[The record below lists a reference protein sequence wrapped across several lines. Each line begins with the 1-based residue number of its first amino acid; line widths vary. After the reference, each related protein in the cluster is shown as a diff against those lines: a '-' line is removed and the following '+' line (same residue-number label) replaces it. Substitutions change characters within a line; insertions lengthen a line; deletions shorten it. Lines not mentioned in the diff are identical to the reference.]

1 MFVVDSLTK
10 YFGYVAAIS
19 GVSFQIDEFETTGI
33 FGTSTSGKTTLLDIL
48 SGYLLKYRGKISIDG
63 NDVSSDPAMLRRYVA
78 YIPKDGSL
86 YTDMNVM
93 DFMNFYCDINGIHRR
108 RRKSVIQDN
117 LEFAGCQNMTRQNIS
132 NLNKYDRTR
141 LSVAAA
147 LTSDPKLL
155 LIDEPYGGLRSNEID
170 AHSKFLKA
178 VAQRTTLLMASSS
191 IVGFSELC
199 KRTII
204 LNRGRIVSNTDT
216 NLFQNKERKK
226 FIRMKISSAP
236 ETVKEA
242 FQFVPGIIDLD
253 FSQSPEQG
261 LWDVIVNIADDT
273 DDNIREQVWNAASTA
288 GIPVYEMRMLQV
300 SPEDLYL
307 QMTGRDTAE
316 Q

>member
-19 GVSFQIDEFETTGI
+19 GVSFQINEFETTGI
-33 FGTSTSGKTTLLDIL
+33 FGTSTSGKTTLLDVL
-48 SGYLLKYRGKISIDG
+48 SGYLLKYRGTIRIDG
-63 NDVSSDPAMLRRYVA
+63 ADASSDPAMLRKYIS
-78 YIPKDGSL
+78 YIPKDGAL

-93 DFMNFYCDINGIHRR
+93 DFMNMYCDLNGIQKRKRR
-108 RRKSVIQDN
+108 TLIQEN

-132 NLNKYDRTR
+132 NLNKYDRAR
-141 LSVAAA
+141 ISVAAA
-147 LTSDPKLL
+147 LTKTPKIL
-155 LIDEPYGGLRSNEID
+155 LIDEPYIGLRSNETD
-170 AHSKFLKA
+170 AHSIFLKA
-178 VAQRTTLLMASSS
+178 VAQKTTLIMASSS

-204 LNRGRIVSNTDT
+204 LNRGRIVSNTDA

-236 ETVKEA
+236 DDAKEA

-253 FSQSPEQG
+253 FSQSSEQG
-261 LWDVIVNIADDT
+261 LWDVIINIADET
-273 DDNIREQVWNAASTA
+273 SDDIREQVWNAAATA

-316 Q
+316 